1 MATKRMKNR
10 QKYREMF
17 VAKHRTKRSELRET
31 IKNPHISE
39 EERKAAVIALN
50 KQPRDWS
57 SARSSNRCSLCGRAH
72 SVYRKFG
79 LCRLCLRKAFS
90 YGLVPGL
97 RKASW

>member
-10 QKYREMF
+10 QKFREIL
-17 VAKHRTKRSELRET
+17 VAKNRVKRLELQET
-31 IKNPHISE
+31 IKNPKVSE
-39 EERKAAVIALN
+39 EERNAAVITLN
-50 KQPRDWS
+50 KQPRDY
-57 SARSSNRCSLCGRAH
+57 SAVRLNTRCNACGRVH

-90 YGLVPGL
+90 LGLIPGL